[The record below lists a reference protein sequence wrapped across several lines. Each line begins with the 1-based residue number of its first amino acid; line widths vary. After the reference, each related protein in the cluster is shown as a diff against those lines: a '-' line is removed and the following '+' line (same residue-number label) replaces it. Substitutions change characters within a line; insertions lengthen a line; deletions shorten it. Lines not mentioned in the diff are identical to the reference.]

1 MRKNPKLLILI
12 GALLLA
18 AGFVLDL
25 GAGGEAQAT
34 PQQEQA
40 CRTEMTGRGAE
51 AAALAEKCSEANF
64 AIATIAT
71 IASSAGSGMSAQDAA
86 AMISQNN
93 QAEVGG
99 STLSKFLMGLGIGLF
114 IAGVIGL
121 VVRKNKG

>member
-1 MRKNPKLLILI
+1 MQKNPKLLLVI
-12 GALLLA
+12 GALLLL
-18 AGFVLDL
+18 AGFALNF

-34 PQQEQA
+34 AQQEQA
-40 CRTEMTGRGAE
+40 CRTEMTGRGADAE
-51 AAALAEKCSEANF
+51 ALAGKCSEANF
-64 AIATIAT
+64 AIAT

-114 IAGVIGL
+114 LAGIITL
-121 VVRKNKG
+121 AARKRKG

>member
-12 GALLLA
+12 GALLLV

-64 AIATIAT
+64 AIATIA
-71 IASSAGSGMSAQDAA
+71 SSAGSGMSAQDAA

-99 STLSKFLMGLGIGLF
+99 STLSKFLMGLGIGLL

>member
-25 GAGGEAQAT
+25 GAGGEAKAT

-51 AAALAEKCSEANF
+51 EAAALAEKCSEANF
-64 AIATIAT
+64 AIAT

>member
-1 MRKNPKLLILI
+1 MRKNPKLLIVI

-64 AIATIAT
+64 AIAT

>member
-1 MRKNPKLLILI
+1 MRKNPKLLIVI

-18 AGFVLDL
+18 AGFALDL

-64 AIATIAT
+64 AIAT

-114 IAGVIGL
+114 IAGIIGL

>member
-1 MRKNPKLLILI
+1 MRKNSKLLLII
-12 GALLLA
+12 GALLLL
-18 AGFVLDL
+18 AGFALNF

-34 PQQEQA
+34 AQQEQA
-40 CRTEMTGRGAE
+40 CRTEMAGRGAE
-51 AAALAEKCSEANF
+51 ADALADKCSEANF
-64 AIATIAT
+64 AIAT

-114 IAGVIGL
+114 IAGIIGL
-121 VVRKNKG
+121 AARKRQG

>member
-1 MRKNPKLLILI
+1 MRKNPKLLLII
-12 GALLLA
+12 GALLLL
-18 AGFVLDL
+18 AGFALNL

-34 PQQEQA
+34 AQQEQA
-40 CRTEMTGRGAE
+40 CRGEMAGRGAE
-51 AAALAEKCSEANF
+51 AEALAEKCSEANF
-64 AIATIAT
+64 AIAT

-114 IAGVIGL
+114 VAGILGL
-121 VVRKNKG
+121 AARKREG

>member
-64 AIATIAT
+64 AIATIA
-71 IASSAGSGMSAQDAA
+71 SSAGSGMSAQDAA

>member
-64 AIATIAT
+64 AIATIA
-71 IASSAGSGMSAQDAA
+71 SSAGSGMSAQDAA

-99 STLSKFLMGLGIGLF
+99 STLSKFLMGLGIGLL